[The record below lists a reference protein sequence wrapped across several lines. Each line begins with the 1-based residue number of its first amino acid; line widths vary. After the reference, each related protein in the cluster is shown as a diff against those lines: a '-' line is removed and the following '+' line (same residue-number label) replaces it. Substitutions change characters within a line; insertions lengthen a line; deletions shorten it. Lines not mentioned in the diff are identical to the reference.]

1 MANGTMVIWRSRQS
15 LKPPI
20 WETPAAA
27 SRGSGGLIRKD
38 TFFAL
43 CALAACGLAGGVA
56 RAETASEASA
66 AESLTIVA
74 LGDSLTAGYQ
84 LPPEEAFPAQLEAA
98 LRARGHQVTV
108 VNAGVSGD
116 TTSGGLARLD
126 WSVGAD
132 SDAVIVALG
141 GNDALRGLPPAT
153 TRSNLEQIVGRLRGR
168 GLPVLLAGIKAPR
181 NLGDE
186 YADAFDAVFPAVAEA
201 HDALL
206 YPFFLDGVPISPE
219 TVQADGIHP
228 TGAGV
233 GLMVEGIL
241 PSVEELISR
250 ARASGG

>member
-1 MANGTMVIWRSRQS
+1 M
-15 LKPPI
+15 
-20 WETPAAA
+20 
-27 SRGSGGLIRKD
+27 IRKD

-43 CALAACGLAGGVA
+43 CALAAFGLGGGAV
-56 RAETASEASA
+56 RAETLAKETPA
-66 AESLTIVA
+66 AEVLTIVA

-98 LRARGHQVTV
+98 LRARGHQVAV

-153 TRSNLEQIVGRLRGR
+153 TRSNLEQIVGALRAR

-201 HDALL
+201 QGALL

-233 GLMVEGIL
+233 GLMVKGIL